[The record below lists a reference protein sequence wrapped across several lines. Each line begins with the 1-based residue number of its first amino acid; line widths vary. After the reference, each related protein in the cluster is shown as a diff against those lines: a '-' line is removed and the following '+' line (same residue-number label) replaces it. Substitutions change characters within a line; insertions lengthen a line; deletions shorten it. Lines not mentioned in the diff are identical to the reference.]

1 MYSMLR
7 IKGKETTAKA
17 WMMQNWFPSYF
28 TASPKVNCLK
38 AFALIIHFNNGDKLG
53 FHSKE

>member
-1 MYSMLR
+1 MLR
-7 IKGKETTAKA
+7 IKGKERTAKA
-17 WMMQNWFPSYF
+17 WMMRNWFPLYF